1 MRACGS
7 RSAEL
12 DSHPRV
18 VHALGGAPGE
28 AVFEAVG
35 VGAREGH
42 DGRGAGLQDRGGRG
56 CRGPEDDGV
65 GLGGKRKEARH
76 GLVDERGAGDE
87 DVVHLGEQVF
97 AGGVGVVTL
106 EDVAFEDVELGGVG
120 HGGGREGEVPD
131 DGDSLAGDE
140 GGVGM
145 EGARPVVFLA
155 GAEAVGE
162 GAYGVGVVGVDG
174 RHADAGVLEVPGL
187 GEGRDVAPTKPVTPG
202 VLRTAPHDSSLSSM
216 RTRM

>member
-1 MRACGS
+1 MARGPSQRGAQGPRTTVWAPETHAKTRGRGWLPDHGLVLGS

-12 DSHPRV
+12 DSHPSV

-97 AGGVGVVTL
+97 ARGVQ
-106 EDVAFEDVELGGVG
+106 EE
-120 HGGGREGEVPD
+120 
-131 DGDSLAGDE
+131 
-140 GGVGM
+140 
-145 EGARPVVFLA
+145 A
-155 GAEAVGE
+155 GAGYADIRAIVTTSLVASSHGYYVTQHIWMLRCRSSTPTPLVKRMAYAVLHR
-162 GAYGVGVVGVDG
+162 V
-174 RHADAGVLEVPGL
+174 
-187 GEGRDVAPTKPVTPG
+187 
-202 VLRTAPHDSSLSSM
+202 
-216 RTRM
+216 

>member
-97 AGGVGVVTL
+97 ARGVQEEAGAGYADARAAMTASLVASSHGYYVTQHTS
-106 EDVAFEDVELGGVG
+106 G
-120 HGGGREGEVPD
+120 HCATRPLRPDRSAGGRRDQVCT
-131 DGDSLAGDE
+131 
-140 GGVGM
+140 
-145 EGARPVVFLA
+145 GAHV
-155 GAEAVGE
+155 
-162 GAYGVGVVGVDG
+162 
-174 RHADAGVLEVPGL
+174 
-187 GEGRDVAPTKPVTPG
+187 
-202 VLRTAPHDSSLSSM
+202 
-216 RTRM
+216 